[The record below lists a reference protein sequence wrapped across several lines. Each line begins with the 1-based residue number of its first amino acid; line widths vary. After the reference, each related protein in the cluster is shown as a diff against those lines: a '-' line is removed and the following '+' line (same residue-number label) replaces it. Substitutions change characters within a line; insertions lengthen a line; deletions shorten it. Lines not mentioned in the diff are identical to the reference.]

1 MPNLNPPD
9 RPADFCREDFDRELL
24 AIATD
29 PKVRSLAGQRVGDRD
44 LAEDVV
50 NEAFYIVS
58 RRPDPEHIA
67 DLRAYFCTVVI
78 HEAFRLRSMPGTL
91 LFGDPETA
99 LSTCHRM
106 APATPNLEEQAVTD
120 LMAQARL
127 ARFAARKHEWRSSVP
142 RRSADP
148 DRYRDLI
155 VAKAEAI
162 LLGTAA
168 LEEASVKA
176 LETAYPEWFNEPGCA
191 SNSRDQR
198 LSRARGDIWALL
210 RKVVTREELTP

>member
-1 MPNLNPPD
+1 VPNLNPPD

-24 AIATD
+24 ALATD
-29 PKVRSLAGQRVGDRD
+29 PRVRSLAGQRVGDRD

-58 RRPDPEHIA
+58 RKLDPEHIT

-78 HEAFRLRSMPGTL
+78 HEAFRMRSMPGTSL
-91 LFGDPETA
+91 SEDPEAT
-99 LSTCHRM
+99 LSACRRM
-106 APATPNLEEQAVTD
+106 GPATANLEEQAVTH

-127 ARFAARKHEWRSSVP
+127 ARFAALKNELRSSVP

-155 VAKAEAI
+155 VARAEAV
-162 LLGTAA
+162 LLGTVA

-176 LETAYPEWFNEPGCA
+176 LESAYPEWFNEPGCA

-198 LSRARGDIWALL
+198 LSRARADIWALL
-210 RKVVTREELTP
+210 RKMVTREELMP